1 MAGEDDERRQ
11 LEDAFDDMERH
22 FGSGDRGGRG
32 AGHAPSPENLGHGL
46 EEDLL
51 PPGWAPDVDALQLD
65 EGDQG
70 APAAAGAGRP
80 LGPDEDEEVERVES
94 EDQARSASAVTP
106 PEPDTEPDTG
116 EIAWG
121 PDAGPESDLPEEET
135 TIWRGEPGEMG
146 GEDWRRVRDVL
157 GEEEG
162 EEEGPDFG
170 RPAPYPGSQG
180 PEAYVPGEDRGTDR
194 DHDLTL
200 DDLKKAPPE
209 YRDLPG
215 VYEATVAPEGGDS
228 GPAEPPEAEEE
239 VVAPEEPDWDE
250 PDIAEVEAAADL
262 LAYEFRDA
270 SEPEEVEK
278 ELLAD
283 LDRPAGPRTVRVGP
297 EGLTGPT
304 WEEPTSRVVM
314 AEPVTPSLAGRDM
327 PAALLTAAALAAA
340 ALISLAVSK
349 AAFAAVASL
358 VVLLGQAELYGA
370 MTKRGHQPA
379 TALGLV
385 VGGLV
390 LAGAYL
396 KGEAAMLFF
405 VALGLVLS
413 FLWYMAA
420 APKSREGAIGNIG
433 TTMLGIVY
441 VPFLAGYMLVIL
453 SQPNSG
459 RATMMAVLGLTFLYD
474 VAAYVIGSFWGA
486 RALAPTISPKKSWE
500 GLFGATV
507 ITVTVAIAVL
517 PSVNPIDSV
526 TRAVG
531 LAIVVILFAPLGDLA
546 ESAIKRDL
554 GVKDM
559 GSVLPGHGGILDR
572 IDSVLFVA
580 PAAFYFMRLVF

>member
-1 MAGEDDERRQ
+1 MAGEEDERRQ
-11 LEDAFDDMERH
+11 FEDAFDDLERH
-22 FGSGDRGGRG
+22 FGSGDRGDRG
-32 AGHAPSPENLGHGL
+32 AERAPAPDTTGQSLD
-46 EEDLL
+46 EDIL
-51 PPGWAPDVDALQLD
+51 PPGWAPDVDELLLD
-65 EGDQG
+65 EGGQVP
-70 APAAAGAGRP
+70 PARAGTAGP
-80 LGPDEDEEVERVES
+80 AMPDEGEEEQQPAQPES
-94 EDQARSASAVTP
+94 E
-106 PEPDTEPDTG
+106 
-116 EIAWG
+116 EIAW
-121 PDAGPESDLPEEET
+121 PDARPEAGIAEEET
-135 TIWRGEPGEMG
+135 SIWRGEPGEMG
-146 GEDWRRVRDVL
+146 GDDWRRVRDVL

-162 EEEGPDFG
+162 EGGSEFG
-170 RPAPYPGSQG
+170 QG
-180 PEAYVPGEDRGTDR
+180 PGAFLTGEDRGTEGDR
-194 DHDLTL
+194 ELTL

-215 VYEATVAPEGGDS
+215 VYEATVGGDA
-228 GPAEPPEAEEE
+228 GGAEPPEAEAEAE
-239 VVAPEEPDWDE
+239 AAAPEPVAPEPDWDE
-250 PDIAEVEAAADL
+250 PDIAEVEAAADQ
-262 LAYEFRDA
+262 LAYEFRNA
-270 SEPEEVEK
+270 SEPDEVEK
-278 ELLAD
+278 ELLSD
-283 LDRPAGPRTVRVGP
+283 LDRPGPRTVRVGP
-297 EGLTGPT
+297 EGMTGPT

-349 AAFAAVASL
+349 AAFAVVASL

-390 LAGAYL
+390 LAGGYL

-420 APKSREGAIGNIG
+420 TPKSREGAIGNIG

-441 VPFLAGYMLVIL
+441 VPFLAGYMLVVL

-459 RATMMAVLGLTFLYD
+459 RALMIAVLGLTFLYD

-486 RALAPTISPKKSWE
+486 RALAPTISPRKSWE

-507 ITVTVAIAVL
+507 ITVTVAIAAL
-517 PSVNPIDSV
+517 PSIDPIDSV

-531 LAIVVILFAPLGDLA
+531 LAFVVVLFAPLGDLA

-559 GSVLPGHGGILDR
+559 GSILPGHGGILDR

>member
-1 MAGEDDERRQ
+1 MAGEEDERRQ
-11 LEDAFDDMERH
+11 FEDAFDDLERH
-22 FGSGDRGGRG
+22 FGPGDRGDRV
-32 AGHAPSPENLGHGL
+32 AKRPPAPDTTGQGL
-46 EEDLL
+46 DEDIL
-51 PPGWAPDVDALQLD
+51 PPGWAPDVEELQLD
-65 EGDQG
+65 ESDQAPQATAGTG
-70 APAAAGAGRP
+70 APS
-80 LGPDEDEEVERVES
+80 GPGDEEEDEP
-94 EDQARSASAVTP
+94 A
-106 PEPDTEPDTG
+106 EPDSG

-121 PDAGPESDLPEEET
+121 PDAGPEADIPEEDT
-135 TIWRGEPGEMG
+135 SVWRGEPGEMG

-157 GEEEG
+157 GEEEV
-162 EEEGPDFG
+162 EEDLG
-170 RPAPYPGSQG
+170 QG
-180 PEAYVPGEDRGTDR
+180 PEAYLPEDEQGTERDR
-194 DHDLTL
+194 ELTL

-215 VYEATVAPEGGDS
+215 VYEATVGPEGGDTE
-228 GPAEPPEAEEE
+228 GAEPPEAEAELE
-239 VVAPEEPDWDE
+239 PVAPEPMAPEPDWDE
-250 PDIAEVEAAADL
+250 PDIAEVEAAADQ
-262 LAYEFRDA
+262 LAYEFRNA
-270 SEPEEVEK
+270 SEPEDVEK
-278 ELLAD
+278 ELLSD

-297 EGLTGPT
+297 EGMTGPT

-349 AAFAAVASL
+349 AAFAVVASL

-390 LAGAYL
+390 LAGGYL

-420 APKSREGAIGNIG
+420 TPKSREGAIGNIG

-441 VPFLAGYMLVIL
+441 VPFLAGYMLVVL

-459 RATMMAVLGLTFLYD
+459 RALIIAVLGLTFLYD

-507 ITVTVAIAVL
+507 ITVTVAIAAL
-517 PSVNPIDSV
+517 PSIDPIDSV

-531 LAIVVILFAPLGDLA
+531 MAIVVVLFAPLGDLA

-559 GSVLPGHGGILDR
+559 GSILPGHGGILDR
-572 IDSVLFVA
+572 VDSVLFVA